1 MKKKIFF
8 SCCISLVFVILF
20 TNSFVFATE
29 KTTDYESMIDDVA
42 DAYVGKS
49 VPGACVIVSEHGE
62 IVFSKAYGYADLEK
76 NIPMDFENTVFE
88 WGSISK
94 TFIWVSVMQLVEE
107 GKIDLEEDIRNYLPK
122 GFLKNLH
129 YDKPV
134 TMLNLMNHTA
144 GFEDEIVNIRYFEK
158 ERELSL
164 VEVLSSHQ
172 PEQVFPPGEISAYS
186 NWGAAL
192 AGLIV
197 ERVSGQ
203 NYKEYVNEHIL
214 KPLDMNSTSIGPFQ
228 DDNPSILEGKAV
240 GYSFSKKKFKKE
252 PSMYLRMYP
261 AGGMN
266 GSVGDLL
273 KYSHELAKDYDKG
286 SLLFDTPRTKK
297 EMFTETYRSFGA
309 NAGLSHGFWQYACNS
324 EMLGHE
330 GGTYGFKTQMWME
343 PKNERTILILT
354 NVMETEFC
362 SKIMEKIAYKETTE
376 RKIKGDSELNMLNG
390 DYCPARS
397 ASKNVGKIQ
406 GKIQMIS
413 IKKTNDNR
421 LCLTMPFRDKKQ
433 YYEQINSNIF
443 FCKEASP
450 EEKILAFK
458 IVDGK
463 VESLSFRLAHDYIRA
478 TNTQGKIAF
487 LFSLGTY
494 ISTTLF
500 FLTLLIICII
510 SILQRRKR
518 CMRHHIY
525 LYICGAMI
533 GISGITGMAHWFSIY
548 EILARELMIIVIVG
562 WCFSIIGLL
571 CGGYAVLKERSI
583 KNSGLLLIFIA
594 QIFSTYYLGF
604 LTVV

>member
-1 MKKKIFF
+1 M
-8 SCCISLVFVILF
+8 
-20 TNSFVFATE
+20 
-29 KTTDYESMIDDVA
+29 
-42 DAYVGKS
+42 
-49 VPGACVIVSEHGE
+49 
-62 IVFSKAYGYADLEK
+62 
-76 NIPMDFENTVFE
+76 
-88 WGSISK
+88 
-94 TFIWVSVMQLVEE
+94 VEE

-330 GGTYGFKTQMWME
+330 GGTYGFKTQMWIE

-458 IVDGK
+458 IADGK
-463 VESLSFRLAHDYIRA
+463 VQSLSFRLAHDYIPA
-478 TNTQGKIAF
+478 TKTQGKTGF
-487 LFSLGTY
+487 LIGFGIYVLAT
-494 ISTTLF
+494 ILF
-500 FLTLLIICII
+500 LILLMVQAI
-510 SILQRRKR
+510 SILRNRKNH
-518 CMRHHIY
+518 MQPHI
-525 LYICGAMI
+525 LLSASGTILGV
-533 GISGITGMAHWFSIY
+533 SGIIGMIHWFSIY
-548 EILARELMIIVIVG
+548 EILAHELMIVATVG
-562 WCFSIIGLL
+562 WCFGIIGIL
-571 CGGYAVLKERSI
+571 CGGYMYFKEKNI
-583 KNSGLLLIFIA
+583 KSCGLLLAFMI
-594 QIFSTYYLGF
+594 QLFSAYYLGF
-604 LTVV
+604 LTIV